1 MICLFS
7 FVGQLLPFLTSLFKI
22 SILLWKT
29 LLFFGSVNSSN
40 LYWVDTCLCSNTI
53 ILENLQ
59 DFIMNRPFILTQV
72 IACFMLRRITNM
84 LIVYSLKSKDR
95 RL

>member
-1 MICLFS
+1 MICCFCWPITGLN
-7 FVGQLLPFLTSLFKI
+7 FLTSPFKI
-22 SILLWKT
+22 SLLLWKT

-40 LYWVDTCLCSNTI
+40 LYWVDTCLCSNTNV
-53 ILENLQ
+53 LENLQ

-72 IACFMLRRITNM
+72 IACFMLQRITNM

-95 RL
+95 L